1 MIARRHRD
9 EKSKLSGVD
18 DNPYYTIEPAPPFE
32 PSPLAPGELFR
43 GPYWSVYLED
53 ETYVLGYISGELAGR
68 FKRLEISKSEADQ
81 LMAGAIS
88 CESVLLAH
96 GAG

>member
-1 MIARRHRD
+1 MLGADIHSD
-9 EKSKLSGVD
+9 MD
-18 DNPYYTIEPAPPFE
+18 DTPFYTIEPAPPFV
-32 PSPLAPGELFR
+32 PSPLEPNELFR
-43 GPYWSVYLED
+43 GSYWSVYLED

-68 FKRLEISKSEADQ
+68 YKRLEISKTEAEQ

-96 GAG
+96 DAG